1 VENDD
6 PKSIIPLTTS
16 RINRLEMERAIMR
29 SLLISIIQSSLE
41 PDPCVRQVFGLIQQ
55 ASSVVVASNIIG
67 VDELADTV
75 VE

>member
-6 PKSIIPLTTS
+6 PKSIIPLTTA

-29 SLLISIIQSSLE
+29 ALLISIVQASLE

-55 ASSVVVASNIIG
+55 ASSIVVASNIIG